1 MSFLAY
7 MMPNAES
14 YSRELIGAILPRLS
28 ESCGASREIE
38 EEKMEVDSDSDS

>member
-1 MSFLAY
+1 MASILAY

-28 ESCGASREIE
+28 ESSKVEIE